1 MNNKP
6 NYTIPSKLKTELIRE
21 VMLNANQHMYD
32 HGYLSYD
39 MYRQAKE
46 RFLTLNLNMQ
56 GYIFAQKQPENPVF
70 AKEGT

>member
-46 RFLTLNLNMQ
+46 RFLTLNLNM
-56 GYIFAQKQPENPVF
+56 
-70 AKEGT
+70 